1 MRTDSEEKAKAN
13 GRGTIS
19 RKRKEK
25 RMVKKMRKLLAN
37 PVHEGFLSC
46 GGESSAENDF
56 MNKLSVKEGIKN
68 GEYGAEMQ
76 KVEEDLA
83 EIDDIME
90 GLMDDL
96 VEDEEAEDEMIQE
109 GSSDSKDKPLLLSQ
123 VIALE

>member
-1 MRTDSEEKAKAN
+1 
-13 GRGTIS
+13 
-19 RKRKEK
+19 
-25 RMVKKMRKLLAN
+25 MRKLLAT

-46 GGESSAENDF
+46 GGESCAETDF
-56 MNKLSVKEGIKN
+56 MNQLEAKEGIKN

-96 VEDEEAEDEMIQE
+96 VEDEEAEEEMVQE

-123 VIALE
+123 VIAMEQDSDQI